1 MHPLHSAAILHL
13 LSWLLLLFSGVLEL
27 HDRQEMPPKDYSNQT
42 CEIPEIAP
50 QALPLPVSLH
60 HHTAPR
66 TVQRTQASHFY
77 TVPIASLL
85 LAIHSNDPDHP
96 PVQAILL
103 LTARIGHRPL
113 PQLQFSRPL
122 DSPGK
127 PSSLL
132 ARTSGVLTNHAELGA
147 PSLQSI

>member
-27 HDRQEMPPKDYSNQT
+27 HDRQETPPKDYSDQT
-42 CEIPEIAP
+42 CETPEIAP
-50 QALPLPVSLH
+50 QVLPLPVSLH

-66 TVQRTQASHFY
+66 TAQRTQASYFH

-85 LAIHSNDPDHP
+85 LAVHSNDPDHP

-103 LTARIGHRPL
+103 LMPWTGHQPL
-113 PQLQFSRPL
+113 PQFQF
-122 DSPGK
+122 
-127 PSSLL
+127 SSLL
-132 ARTSGVLTNHAELGA
+132 NKSPPDATTTSGLPRKTLLFATTYHRC
-147 PSLQSI
+147 PD

>member
-1 MHPLHSAAILHL
+1 MHLLHSAAILHL

-27 HDRQEMPPKDYSNQT
+27 DDRQEMPPKDYSDQT

-66 TVQRTQASHFY
+66 TVQRTQASHFH

-85 LAIHSNDPDHP
+85 LAVHSNDPDHP
-96 PVQAILL
+96 LVQAILV
-103 LTARIGHRPL
+103 LTPRIDHRPL
-113 PQLQFSRPL
+113 PQLQFS
-122 DSPGK
+122 
-127 PSSLL
+127 SLL
-132 ARTSGVLTNHAELGA
+132 NKSPPDATKISGLPRKTLLFATMYIPQV
-147 PSLQSI
+147 S